1 MPWQSEAKKDVI
13 HCEKLRGAVNKHWSA
28 DVWMGK
34 PGRKVIVTWIHSV
47 AKRTWGT
54 ETSKYLQERKS
65 TETLKVAA
73 SEIGPAERHSV
84 KNWKHLGR
92 CTVGGDSPVQ
102 VDNVVLLSRAGH
114 EKSCLNMGRPL
125 SKAKYYWLTDSE
137 QVPWGKGE
145 KHPDKGSEREPE
157 TGCLQAVEGA
167 LSSDGV
173 PFV

>member
-13 HCEKLRGAVNKHWSA
+13 HCEKPWGAVNKHWSA
-28 DVWMGK
+28 DIWMGK
-34 PGRKVIVTWIHSV
+34 PGRKVIDDWIHRLS
-47 AKRTWGT
+47 KRTWGT

-65 TETLKVAA
+65 TETPKVAA
-73 SEIGPAERHSV
+73 SEIWPAEWYCV
-84 KNWKHLGR
+84 KNWKCLGKH
-92 CTVGGDSPVQ
+92 TVEGDSPVQ
-102 VDNVVLLSRAGH
+102 VDSTIFLSRAGH
-114 EKSCLNMGRPL
+114 AKSCLNIGRPL

-145 KHPDKGSEREPE
+145 KHPYEGSEIEPE
-157 TGCLQAVEGA
+157 TGCLQAVGGA